1 MYVYNYRLFDRYDRR
16 VASLAVLTDDRPE
29 WRPSTYVYEL
39 WGCRAGLEFPIVK
52 LLDYDEDSDGLKENQ
67 NPFALVVLAH
77 LQMLST
83 RHDAKQRLESKLAL
97 VRMLYERGYARQD
110 ILELFRFI
118 DWVMVLPEDLETD
131 FADAVGKYEEAM
143 KMPYVTSVER
153 VGQKRGEKIGEKRGE
168 KRGKQIG
175 EKIGILNRSREAV
188 LEILKTRFGRIPASL
203 SSAVNGLED
212 PTILKDLLKEA
223 VTTASIEAFEATL
236 KR

>member
-1 MYVYNYRLFDRYDRR
+1 
-16 VASLAVLTDDRPE
+16 VLTDDRAQ
-29 WRPSTYVYEL
+29 WRPAAYGYEL
-39 WGCRAGLEFPIVK
+39 CGCRVGLEFPLVK
-52 LLDYDEDSDGLKENQ
+52 LLDYDEDRESLRKNQ

-97 VRMLYERGYARQD
+97 VRILYERGYARQD

-131 FADAVGKYEEAM
+131 FADAVGRYEEAM

-153 VGQKRGEKIGEKRGE
+153 VGQKRGEKIGEERGKQIGE
-168 KRGKQIG
+168 KRGKKIG

-203 SSAVNGLED
+203 SSTVNGLED
-212 PTILKDLLKEA
+212 LSILKDLLKEA